1 MDNRGLEKL
10 DQWLLKYGNDDSI
23 LSASELDGYF
33 AAIVSGP
40 RQVAPAVLGGT
51 FEGGE
56 VDERL
61 EDRARLPAR
70 GDDAVV
76 L

>member
-40 RQVAPAVLGGT
+40 VSYTHLDVYKRQI
-51 FEGGE
+51 
-56 VDERL
+56 
-61 EDRARLPAR
+61 
-70 GDDAVV
+70 
-76 L
+76 